1 MIKSTPKTMSSAFTP
16 LISAMSL
23 PFAAGNTQPTAYNN
37 MYQMLTRSL
46 KEEVGAQKGL
56 VHVST
61 PLLLASAIPL
71 AIMAVIGHQI
81 DPNLAD
87 SLGVGIVRSFVQL
100 MMLGVILN
108 PIFKWGM
115 TKPWLVGLC
124 KFVDL
129 PCYSRCTFLLLRD
142 EMIHLYLFAN
152 VYFQMSSSWF

>member
-1 MIKSTPKTMSSAFTP
+1 MIKSTPKTISSAFTP
-16 LISAMSL
+16 LISAMAL
-23 PFAAGNTQPTAYNN
+23 PFAAGNTHHTAYNN
-37 MYQMLTRSL
+37 MYEMLARSL
-46 KEEVGAQKGL
+46 KEEGAHKGL

-124 KFVDL
+124 KL
-129 PCYSRCTFLLLRD
+129 WICYITCITFTR
-142 EMIHLYLFAN
+142 
-152 VYFQMSSSWF
+152 